1 MEIDEV
7 KAGYE
12 SARPK
17 YEQLKGEIIYILESA
32 LAQRGI
38 AIHMLEGRIKPV
50 DSLIAK
56 LERQETA
63 PPFEEI
69 VDICGIRIIGLFLS
83 DIQEIG
89 KLLEET
95 FELESTDDT
104 ITAKPHEEF
113 GYLSVH
119 YVARLP
125 DSFSGPRYY
134 GIKALRSEVQVRT
147 IAMHAWATISHHL
160 DYKSPNAIPSNLRRD
175 FNALSTIFYVA
186 DSHFELFFN
195 SSQQARLQPKQK
207 AQIANTLGTEK
218 INLDTLTA
226 YLKKKYPTQD
236 STSSVEISD
245 LVEELEASG
254 YQTISRLDP
263 DLDRSKEAFIIYEY
277 EAENQPR
284 PGPQYA
290 DVGVVRVAPSIA
302 NEEFLS
308 ARGQEALTMTD
319 RYRQYRSHAIDSD
332 AVSA

>member
-7 KAGYE
+7 QAGYE

-38 AIHMLEGRIKPV
+38 AIHVLEGRIKPV

-56 LERQETA
+56 MERQETE

-95 FELESTDDT
+95 FDLESTDDK

-125 DSFSGPRYY
+125 DSFSGPRYD
-134 GIKALRSEVQVRT
+134 GIKGLRFEVQVRT
-147 IAMHAWATISHHL
+147 IAMHDWATISHYL
-160 DYKSPNAIPSNLRRD
+160 DYKSPNAIPSNLHRD
-175 FNALSTIFYVA
+175 FNALSAMFYVA
-186 DSHFELFFN
+186 DSHFELFFS
-195 SSQQARLQPKQK
+195 SSQQARLQAEQK
-207 AQIANTLGTEK
+207 AQIANTLGTEE

-226 YLKKKYPTQD
+226 YLKKKYPTRD
-236 STSSVEISD
+236 STSSVGISD
-245 LVEELEASG
+245 LVEELVSSG
-254 YQTISRLDP
+254 YQTISRLDS
-263 DLDRSKEAFIIYEY
+263 DLDRSKEAFIIYE
-277 EAENQPR
+277 AENPPR

-290 DVGVVRVAPSIA
+290 DVGVVRLVPSIA

-308 ARGQEALTMTD
+308 ARGQEALTMAG
-319 RYRQYRSHAIDSD
+319 RYRQYRSHVIDSD

>member
-7 KAGYE
+7 QAGYE

-56 LERQETA
+56 MERQETE

-95 FELESTDDT
+95 FELESTDDK

-125 DSFSGPRYY
+125 DSFSGPRYD
-134 GIKALRSEVQVRT
+134 GIKGLRFEVQVRT
-147 IAMHAWATISHHL
+147 IAMHAWATISHYL

-175 FNALSTIFYVA
+175 FNALSAVFYVA

-195 SSQQARLQPKQK
+195 SSQQAEQK
-207 AQIANTLGTEK
+207 AQIANTLGTEE

-226 YLKKKYPTQD
+226 YLKKKYPTRD
-236 STSSVEISD
+236 STNSVGISD
-245 LVEELEASG
+245 LVEELVSSG
-254 YQTISRLDP
+254 YQTISRLDS
-263 DLDRSKEAFIIYEY
+263 DLDRSKEAFIIYE
-277 EAENQPR
+277 AENPPR

-290 DVGVVRVAPSIA
+290 DVGVVRLVPSIA

-308 ARGQEALTMTD
+308 ARGQEALTMAD
-319 RYRQYRSHAIDSD
+319 RYRKYRSHAIDSD

>member
-7 KAGYE
+7 QAGYE

-56 LERQETA
+56 MERQETE
-63 PPFEEI
+63 PTFEEI
-69 VDICGIRIIGLFLS
+69 VDICGITIIGLFLS

-95 FELESTDDT
+95 FELESTDDK

-125 DSFSGPRYY
+125 DSFSGPRYD
-134 GIKALRSEVQVRT
+134 GIKGLRFEVQVRT
-147 IAMHAWATISHHL
+147 IAMHAWATISHYL

-175 FNALSTIFYVA
+175 FNALSAMFYVA
-186 DSHFELFFN
+186 DSHFELFF
-195 SSQQARLQPKQK
+195 SSRLQAEQK
-207 AQIANTLGTEK
+207 AQIANTLGTEE

-226 YLKKKYPTQD
+226 YLKKKYPTRD
-236 STSSVEISD
+236 STSSVGISD
-245 LVEELEASG
+245 LVEELVASG
-254 YQTISRLDP
+254 YQTISRLDS
-263 DLDRSKEAFIIYEY
+263 DLDRSNEAFIIYE
-277 EAENQPR
+277 AENSPR

-308 ARGQEALTMTD
+308 ARGQQALTMGD
-319 RYRQYRSHAIDSD
+319 RYRQYRSHVIDPD

>member
-7 KAGYE
+7 QAGYE

-56 LERQETA
+56 MERQETE

-83 DIQEIG
+83 DIHEIG
-89 KLLEET
+89 KLIEET
-95 FELESTDDT
+95 FELESTDDK

-113 GYLSVH
+113 GYLTVH

-125 DSFSGPRYY
+125 DRSSGPRYD
-134 GIKALRSEVQVRT
+134 GIKGLRFEVQVRT
-147 IAMHAWATISHHL
+147 IPMHAWATISHYL

-175 FNALSTIFYVA
+175 FNALSAMFYVA
-186 DSHFELFFN
+186 DSHFELFFS
-195 SSQQARLQPKQK
+195 SSQQAEQK
-207 AQIANTLGTEK
+207 AQIANTLGTEE

-226 YLKKKYPTQD
+226 YLKKKYPTRD
-236 STSSVEISD
+236 STSSVGISD
-245 LVEELEASG
+245 LVEELVASG
-254 YQTISRLDP
+254 YQTISRLDS
-263 DLDRSKEAFIIYEY
+263 DLDRSKEAFIIYE
-277 EAENQPR
+277 AENPPR

-290 DVGVVRVAPSIA
+290 DIGVVRVAPSIA

-308 ARGQEALTMTD
+308 ARGQEALTMAD
-319 RYRQYRSHAIDSD
+319 RYRQYRSHVIDSD

>member
-7 KAGYE
+7 QAGYE

-56 LERQETA
+56 MERQETE

-113 GYLSVH
+113 GYLSAR

-125 DSFSGPRYY
+125 DSFSGPRYD
-134 GIKALRSEVQVRT
+134 GIKGLRFEVQVRT
-147 IAMHAWATISHHL
+147 IAMHAWATISHYL

-175 FNALSTIFYVA
+175 FNALSAMFYVA
-186 DSHFELFFN
+186 DSHFELSFS
-195 SSQQARLQPKQK
+195 SSQQAEQK
-207 AQIANTLGTEK
+207 AQIANTLGTEE

-226 YLKKKYPTQD
+226 YLKKKYPTRD
-236 STSSVEISD
+236 STSSVGISD
-245 LVEELEASG
+245 LVEELVASG
-254 YQTISRLDP
+254 YQTISRLYS
-263 DLDRSKEAFIIYEY
+263 DLDLSKEAFIIYE
-277 EAENQPR
+277 AENPPR

-308 ARGQEALTMTD
+308 ARGQEALTMAD
-319 RYRQYRSHAIDSD
+319 RYRQYRSHVIDSD

>member
-7 KAGYE
+7 QAGYE

-56 LERQETA
+56 MERQETE

-69 VDICGIRIIGLFLS
+69 VDICGIRSIGLVLS

-95 FELESTDDT
+95 FDLESTDDK

-125 DSFSGPRYY
+125 DSFSGPRYD
-134 GIKALRSEVQVRT
+134 GIKGLRFEVQVRT
-147 IAMHAWATISHHL
+147 IAMHAWATISHYL

-175 FNALSTIFYVA
+175 FNALSAMFYVA
-186 DSHFELFFN
+186 DSHFELFFS
-195 SSQQARLQPKQK
+195 SSQQAEQK
-207 AQIANTLGTEK
+207 AQIANTLGTEE

-226 YLKKKYPTQD
+226 YLKKKYPTRD
-236 STSSVEISD
+236 STSSVGISD
-245 LVEELEASG
+245 FVEELVASG
-254 YQTISRLDP
+254 YQTISRLDS
-263 DLDRSKEAFIIYEY
+263 DLDRSKEAFIIYE
-277 EAENQPR
+277 AENPPR

-290 DVGVVRVAPSIA
+290 DAGVVRLVPSIA

-308 ARGQEALTMTD
+308 ARGQEALTMAG
-319 RYRQYRSHAIDSD
+319 RYRQYRSHVIDSD
-332 AVSA
+332 AVSE

>member
-1 MEIDEV
+1 MEIDGV

-56 LERQETA
+56 MERQETE

-95 FELESTDDT
+95 FDLESTDDK

-119 YVARLP
+119 YAARLP
-125 DSFSGPRYY
+125 DSFSGPRYD
-134 GIKALRSEVQVRT
+134 GIKRLRFEVQVRT
-147 IAMHAWATISHHL
+147 IAMHAWATISHYL

-175 FNALSTIFYVA
+175 FNALSAMFYVA
-186 DSHFELFFN
+186 DSHFELFF
-195 SSQQARLQPKQK
+195 SASQQAEQK
-207 AQIANTLGTEK
+207 AQIANTLGTEE

-226 YLKKKYPTQD
+226 YLKKKYPTRD
-236 STSSVEISD
+236 STSSVGISD
-245 LVEELEASG
+245 LVEELVASG
-254 YQTISRLDP
+254 YQTISRLDS
-263 DLDRSKEAFIIYEY
+263 DLDRSNEAFIIYE
-277 EAENQPR
+277 AENPPR

-290 DVGVVRVAPSIA
+290 DVSVVRVAPSIA

-308 ARGQEALTMTD
+308 ARGQEALTMAD
-319 RYRQYRSHAIDSD
+319 RYRQYRSHVIDSD